1 MYSGN
6 DDMITIIMAL
16 GGSGVISVLA
26 DIAPAITHNI
36 VQEYL
41 DVNTKESLRLQLK
54 YLDVIHALFC
64 EVNPIPVKE
73 AMNMMGMNIGGY
85 RLPLYEMEE
94 SNKKRLHDALEQ
106 AGLL

>member
-1 MYSGN
+1 M
-6 DDMITIIMAL
+6 
-16 GGSGVISVLA
+16 
-26 DIAPAITHNI
+26 
-36 VQEYL
+36 
-41 DVNTKESLRLQLK
+41 
-54 YLDVIHALFC
+54 IHALFC